1 MDIHDYSKKAL
12 RTDYVDYSDF
22 HTGDGS
28 ARLDY
33 GVIGLVT
40 ESAKALDLIKKSK
53 KNLTP
58 LSKEKLRE
66 ELGDLFWYLNITID
80 ELGLTFDDLMQNNLQ
95 KIERK
100 YPLGD
105 GQINNLIRGQ

>member
-12 RTDYVDYSDF
+12 RTDYADYSDF
-22 HTGDGS
+22 HTGDSS

-58 LSKEKLRE
+58 LSKEKLIE
-66 ELGDLFWYLNITID
+66 ELEDLLWYLNITID
-80 ELGLTFDDLMQNNLQ
+80 ELGLTFEDLMQNNLQ

-105 GQINNLIRGQ
+105 SGINNLIRAQ

>member
-12 RTDYVDYSDF
+12 RTDYADYSDF
-22 HTGDGS
+22 HTGDSS

-33 GVIGLVT
+33 GVVGLVT

-53 KNLTP
+53 KNLAP
-58 LSKEKLRE
+58 LSKEKLVE
-66 ELGDLFWYLNITID
+66 EIGDLLWYLNITID

-100 YPLGD
+100 YLLD
-105 GQINNLIRGQ
+105 DIEINNLIRGQ